1 MDKLFERHDEYLS
14 DTPMD
19 FFRRFS
25 EQIDW
30 SLRLIVIKGSKGVGK
45 STLMQQYIKRHF
57 SPDDRHVLY
66 CSADSSYFANHTL
79 VDTAESFYR
88 IGGRHLFI
96 DEVHKY
102 EGWSREVKDIY
113 DLHRD
118 MHLVLSGSSLL
129 QINDGQTD
137 LSRRMVEY
145 QMPGLSLREFL
156 RMDRGIDIEPISLE
170 ALLSSPNTYCN
181 EVKRHCSPLEHF
193 PRYLKQGYYPFYFES
208 STAYQSR
215 LESVVNYIIDS
226 ELTRFRSLEVGNT
239 CKIKALLK
247 VLSQMVPYEVDIA
260 KLSKNIGIQRPT
272 TLKYLRNLEEAAL
285 IRRLFTDIDSVSDL
299 QKPDKIL
306 LDNSNLLYTISD
318 RLPEVGTVRETF
330 FCNQLTSA
338 GHRVEY
344 GGLKSGDFRIDDE
357 VVVEVGGRDKG
368 FSQVKNET
376 RAYVAADD
384 IDSATTLN
392 PTSGKIPLWTFGF
405 LY

>member
-14 DTPMD
+14 TTPMD
-19 FFRRFS
+19 FMRRFA

-30 SLRLIVIKGSKGVGK
+30 SLRLVIIKGPKGVGK

-66 CSADSSYFANHTL
+66 CSADSSYFTNHTL
-79 VDTAESFYR
+79 VDTAERFYR

-102 EGWSREVKDIY
+102 ENWSREVKDIY

-118 MHLVLSGSSLL
+118 LHLVLSGSSLL
-129 QINDGQTD
+129 QLNDGQTD
-137 LSRRMVEY
+137 LSRRKVEY
-145 QMPGLSLREFL
+145 LMPGLSMREFL
-156 RMDRGIDIEPISLE
+156 QMDKGIEIEPISLE
-170 ALLSSPNTYCN
+170 SLLEVPNAYCN
-181 EVKRHCSPLEHF
+181 EVKRHCHPLEHF
-193 PRYLKQGYYPFYFES
+193 PRYLKYGYYPFYFES
-208 STAYQSR
+208 RTSYQGR
-215 LESVVNYIIDS
+215 LEAVVNYIIES

-239 CKIKALLK
+239 RKIKALLK

-272 TLKYLRNLEEAAL
+272 TLKYLHNLEEAAL
-285 IRRLFTDIDSVSDL
+285 IQRLFTDIDSVSDL

-306 LDNSNLLYTISD
+306 LDNSNLLHTISD
-318 RLPEVGTVRETF
+318 RVPEIGTVRETF

-344 GGLKSGDFRIDDE
+344 GGLKTGDFRIDSDI
-357 VVVEVGGRDKG
+357 VVEVGGREKG
-368 FSQVKNET
+368 FSQLKDES
-376 RAYVAADD
+376 RGYVAADD
-384 IDSATTLN
+384 IDSATLR
-392 PTSGKIPLWTFGF
+392 KIPLWAFGF

>member
-14 DTPMD
+14 TTPMD
-19 FFRRFS
+19 FMRRFA

-30 SLRLIVIKGSKGVGK
+30 SLRLVIIKGPKGVGK

-66 CSADSSYFANHTL
+66 CSADSSYFTNHTL
-79 VDTAESFYR
+79 VDTAERFYR

-102 EGWSREVKDIY
+102 ENWSREVKDIY

-118 MHLVLSGSSLL
+118 LHLVLSGSSLL
-129 QINDGQTD
+129 QLNDGQTA
-137 LSRRMVEY
+137 LSRRKVEY
-145 QMPGLSLREFL
+145 LMPGLSMREFL
-156 RMDRGIDIEPISLE
+156 QMDKGIEIEPISLE
-170 ALLSSPNTYCN
+170 SLLEVPNAYCN
-181 EVKRHCSPLEHF
+181 EVKRHCHPLEHF
-193 PRYLKQGYYPFYFES
+193 PRYLKYGYYPFYFES
-208 STAYQSR
+208 RTSYQGR
-215 LESVVNYIIDS
+215 LEAVVNYIIES

-239 CKIKALLK
+239 RKIKALLK

-272 TLKYLRNLEEAAL
+272 TLKYLHNLEEAAL
-285 IRRLFTDIDSVSDL
+285 IQRLFTDIDSVSDL

-306 LDNSNLLYTISD
+306 LDNSNLLHTISD
-318 RLPEVGTVRETF
+318 RVPEIGTVRETF

-344 GGLKSGDFRIDDE
+344 GGLKTGDFRIDSDI
-357 VVVEVGGRDKG
+357 VVEVGGREKG
-368 FSQVKNET
+368 FSQLKDES
-376 RAYVAADD
+376 RGYVAADD
-384 IDSATTLN
+384 IDSATLR
-392 PTSGKIPLWTFGF
+392 KIPLWAFGF

>member
-14 DTPMD
+14 TTPMD
-19 FFRRFS
+19 FMRRFA

-30 SLRLIVIKGSKGVGK
+30 SLRLVIIKGPKGVGK

-66 CSADSSYFANHTL
+66 CSADSSYFTNHTL
-79 VDTAESFYR
+79 VDTAERFYR

-102 EGWSREVKDIY
+102 ENWSREVKDIY

-118 MHLVLSGSSLL
+118 LHLVLSGSSLL
-129 QINDGQTD
+129 QLNDGQTD
-137 LSRRMVEY
+137 LSRRKVEY
-145 QMPGLSLREFL
+145 LMPGLSMREFL
-156 RMDRGIDIEPISLE
+156 QMDKGIEIEPISLE
-170 ALLSSPNTYCN
+170 SLLEAPNAYCN
-181 EVKRHCSPLEHF
+181 EVKRHCHPLEHF
-193 PRYLKQGYYPFYFES
+193 PRYLKYGYYPFYFES
-208 STAYQSR
+208 RTSYQGR
-215 LESVVNYIIDS
+215 LEAVVNYIIES

-239 CKIKALLK
+239 RKIKALLK

-272 TLKYLRNLEEAAL
+272 TLKYLHNLEEAAL
-285 IRRLFTDIDSVSDL
+285 IQRLFTDIDSVSDL

-306 LDNSNLLYTISD
+306 LDNSNLLHTISD
-318 RLPEVGTVRETF
+318 RVPEIGTVRETF

-344 GGLKSGDFRIDDE
+344 GGLKTGDFRIDSDI
-357 VVVEVGGRDKG
+357 VVEVGGREKG
-368 FSQVKNET
+368 FSQLKDES
-376 RAYVAADD
+376 RGYVAADD
-384 IDSATTLN
+384 IDSATLR
-392 PTSGKIPLWTFGF
+392 KIPLWAFGF

>member
-14 DTPMD
+14 TTPMD
-19 FFRRFS
+19 FMRRFA

-30 SLRLIVIKGSKGVGK
+30 SLRLVIIKGPKGVGK

-66 CSADSSYFANHTL
+66 CSADSSYFTNHTL
-79 VDTAESFYR
+79 VDTAERFYR

-102 EGWSREVKDIY
+102 ENWNREVKDIY

-118 MHLVLSGSSLL
+118 LHLVLSGSSLL
-129 QINDGQTD
+129 QLNDGPTD
-137 LSRRMVEY
+137 LSRRKVEY
-145 QMPGLSLREFL
+145 LMPGLSMREFL
-156 RMDRGIDIEPISLE
+156 QMDKGIEIEPISLE
-170 ALLSSPNTYCN
+170 SLLEAPNAYCN
-181 EVKRHCSPLEHF
+181 EVKRHCHPLEHF
-193 PRYLKQGYYPFYFES
+193 PRYLKYGYYPFYFES
-208 STAYQSR
+208 RTSYQGR
-215 LESVVNYIIDS
+215 LEAVVNYIIES

-239 CKIKALLK
+239 RKIKALLK

-272 TLKYLRNLEEAAL
+272 TLKYLHNLEEAAL
-285 IRRLFTDIDSVSDL
+285 IQRLFIDIDSVSDL

-306 LDNSNLLYTISD
+306 LDNSNLLHTISD
-318 RLPEVGTVRETF
+318 RAPEIGTVRETF

-344 GGLKSGDFRIDDE
+344 GGLKTGDFRIDSDI
-357 VVVEVGGRDKG
+357 VVEVGGREKG
-368 FSQVKNET
+368 FSQLKDES
-376 RAYVAADD
+376 RGYVAADD
-384 IDSATTLN
+384 IDSATLR
-392 PTSGKIPLWTFGF
+392 KIPLWAFGF

>member
-1 MDKLFERHDEYLS
+1 
-14 DTPMD
+14 MD
-19 FFRRFS
+19 FMRRFA

-30 SLRLIVIKGSKGVGK
+30 SLRLVIIKGPKGVGK

-66 CSADSSYFANHTL
+66 CSADSSYFTNHTL
-79 VDTAESFYR
+79 VDTAERFYR

-102 EGWSREVKDIY
+102 ENWSREVKDIY

-118 MHLVLSGSSLL
+118 LHLVLSGSSLL
-129 QINDGQTD
+129 QLNDGQTD
-137 LSRRMVEY
+137 LSRRKVEY
-145 QMPGLSLREFL
+145 LMPGLSMREFL
-156 RMDRGIDIEPISLE
+156 QMDKGIEIEPISLE
-170 ALLSSPNTYCN
+170 SLLEAPNAYCN
-181 EVKRHCSPLEHF
+181 EVKRHCHPLEHF
-193 PRYLKQGYYPFYFES
+193 PRYLKYGYYPFYFES
-208 STAYQSR
+208 RTSYQGR
-215 LESVVNYIIDS
+215 LEAVVNYIIES

-239 CKIKALLK
+239 RKIKALLK

-272 TLKYLRNLEEAAL
+272 TLKYLHNLEEAAL
-285 IRRLFTDIDSVSDL
+285 IQRLFTDIDSVSDL

-306 LDNSNLLYTISD
+306 LDNSNLLHTISD
-318 RLPEVGTVRETF
+318 RVPEIGTVRETF

-344 GGLKSGDFRIDDE
+344 GGLKTGDFRIDSDI
-357 VVVEVGGRDKG
+357 VVEVGGREKG
-368 FSQVKNET
+368 FSQLKDES
-376 RAYVAADD
+376 RGYVAADD
-384 IDSATTLN
+384 IDSATLR
-392 PTSGKIPLWTFGF
+392 KIPLWAFGF